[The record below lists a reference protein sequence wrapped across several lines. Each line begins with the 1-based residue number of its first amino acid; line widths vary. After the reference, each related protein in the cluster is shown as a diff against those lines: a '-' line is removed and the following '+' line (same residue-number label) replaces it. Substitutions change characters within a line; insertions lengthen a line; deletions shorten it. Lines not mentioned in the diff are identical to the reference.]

1 MRKHSYSKTFK
12 AILLSLAPTLVNV
25 RVRRDV
31 RVLNLFL
38 VVFQFMLYS
47 LFFSGVKTFVL
58 WYLSVAG
65 VRKLIY
71 SLTIANL
78 LQC

>member
-31 RVLNLFL
+31 RVLNLFARRFSVH
-38 VVFQFMLYS
+38 VVQFFLQW
-47 LFFSGVKTFVL
+47 GKDPIVVVKREEGA
-58 WYLSVAG
+58 WQKINANNESVAP
-65 VRKLIY
+65 K
-71 SLTIANL
+71 
-78 LQC
+78 